1 MKKWLETINS
11 IEHKETP
18 MSGEGHDILLEL
30 LDVCGENDI
39 EHLDHMNVRE
49 EDFMFIH
56 TFSIRGELIVS
67 IGLCDGHASEA
78 RIIRV

>member
-1 MKKWLETINS
+1 MI
-11 IEHKETP
+11 IPKETP
-18 MSGEGHDILLEL
+18 MSYEGHEILLEL
-30 LDVCGENDI
+30 LDASGENDV

-56 TFSIRGELIVS
+56 TFSIRGELIVV
-67 IGLCDGHASEA
+67 IGLCDGHASQA

>member
-1 MKKWLETINS
+1 MKIP
-11 IEHKETP
+11 KETP
-18 MSGEGHDILLEL
+18 MSREGHDILLEL
-30 LDVCGENDI
+30 LDACGENDI

-56 TFSIRGELIVS
+56 TFSIRGELIVVIELS
-67 IGLCDGHASEA
+67 DKETMSNWMLRQA